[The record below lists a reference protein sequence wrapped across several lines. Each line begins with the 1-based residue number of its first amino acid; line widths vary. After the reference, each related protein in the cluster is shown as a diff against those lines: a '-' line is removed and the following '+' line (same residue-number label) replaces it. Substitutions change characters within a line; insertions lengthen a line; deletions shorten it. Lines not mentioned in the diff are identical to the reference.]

1 MEGVLRASRLLGYL
15 LWMGGEDI
23 LEEGVGHWVVKVET
37 PGMLGARHSRQQSR
51 KAKAED
57 GK

>member
-1 MEGVLRASRLLGYL
+1 
-15 LWMGGEDI
+15 MGGEDI
-23 LEEGVGHWVVKVET
+23 LEEGGVGYWAVKVET
-37 PGMLGARHSRQQSR
+37 PGMLGARHSRQRSR

>member
-1 MEGVLRASRLLGYL
+1 
-15 LWMGGEDI
+15 MGGEDI
-23 LEEGVGHWVVKVET
+23 LEEGVGYWAVKVET